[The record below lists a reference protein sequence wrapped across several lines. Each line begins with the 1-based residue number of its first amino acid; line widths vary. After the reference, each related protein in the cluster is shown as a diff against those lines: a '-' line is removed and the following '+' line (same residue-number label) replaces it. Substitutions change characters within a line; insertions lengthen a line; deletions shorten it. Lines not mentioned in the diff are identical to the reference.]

1 MNSKRIRT
9 IAGWGLFLF
18 AAGFFVLQ
26 MGYLYLHANFQVE
39 YTDNRLFY
47 VINMVIA
54 ISHEGAVFFL
64 FCIGKRWKSAG
75 SAFIIVFII
84 LNGIVLVLHQNQI
97 KNITSISPDFKHV
110 LSIKENTE
118 TNEAVYYR
126 TKFWIFARP
135 KDYLQYETDRTFK
148 VKWLENDVAAV
159 TYGVQG
165 GRIHQ
170 YVGTY
175 GDRGSGM
182 SYYYVAPSIQGIWQ
196 GDNKKVISD
205 AEGISVE
212 YDGVTE
218 HFNWENIIQYGTLA
232 VVLVE
237 NDEAK
242 WTISL
247 NQNFRVNSVPL
258 AGEITLYEATMEEND
273 PVVMYYQGSN

>member
-54 ISHEGAVFFL
+54 ISLGGAVFFL
-64 FCIGKRWKSAG
+64 FGIGKRWKIAG

-218 HFNWENIIQYGTLA
+218 HFNCENIIQYGTLA

-258 AGEITLYEATMEEND
+258 
-273 PVVMYYQGSN
+273 